1 MHAMTGSRFYSTVSD
16 RPDSSQAVAQVIAE
30 ARNETAGKTDVAFVF
45 LTREHV
51 EQADAIIEKLWLEL
65 DPQCVV
71 GCSAEGVIGGDREIE
86 RSPGLSLLVGT
97 LPNVRVH
104 PFHIAGQS
112 DWRELLSDEEAMKVR
127 LGLGPETR
135 AIIGFGDPF
144 TTPINQLLTALDAAS
159 PNAPLVGG
167 MASSGH
173 SAGENVLVRND
184 QIYNEG
190 FVGLCLAGPI
200 TIETVVSQ
208 GCRPIGRPMVITR
221 SHDNVIEHLGGKPAM
236 QALREIVD
244 KLDEAGHRQL
254 QGGLFVGRAISEYR
268 EEFRRG
274 DFLVRNLI
282 GVDEENGAVALADYI
297 KIGQT
302 VQFHVRDAATADED
316 LSILLKDQQSKPAA
330 AGGLLFSCNGRGT
343 RMFEEPCHDIGAAR
357 QAMPATPIA
366 GFFAA
371 GELGPVGRHN
381 FIHGHTAS
389 FVLFR

>member
-1 MHAMTGSRFYSTVSD
+1 MNMMVSPRFYSAISD
-16 RPDSSQAVAQVIAE
+16 RLDSSEAVAQVIAE
-30 ARNETAGKTDVAFVF
+30 ARIETGGKSDVAFVF

-71 GCSAEGVIGGDREIE
+71 GCSAEGVIGSDREIE

-112 DWRELLSDEEAMKVR
+112 DWREVLGDEEAMKVR

-135 AIIGFGDPF
+135 GVIGFGDPF
-144 TTPINQLLTALDAAS
+144 TTPVNQFLLALDAAS
-159 PNAPLVGG
+159 PNAPLTGG

-173 SAGENVLVRND
+173 AAGENILFRND
-184 QIYNEG
+184 RAYGEG
-190 FVGLCLAGPI
+190 FVGLSLAGPI
-200 TIETVVSQ
+200 SIETVVSQ
-208 GCRPIGRPMVITR
+208 GCRPIGWPLVITR
-221 SHDNVIEHLGGKPAM
+221 SHDNIIEQLGGKPAM
-236 QALREIVD
+236 QALREIVG
-244 KLDEAGHRQL
+244 KMDEPGRQQL
-254 QGGLFVGRAISEYR
+254 QSGLFVGRAISEYR
-268 EEFRRG
+268 EQFGRG

-282 GVDEENGAVALADYI
+282 GVDEESGAVAMADYV
-297 KIGQT
+297 KTGQT

-316 LSILLKDQQSKPAA
+316 LSILLKEQQSKSAA

-343 RMFEEPCHDIGAAR
+343 RMFEEPCHDIRAAR
-357 QAMPATPIA
+357 DAMPATPIA

-371 GELGPVGRHN
+371 GEIGPVGRHN

-389 FVLFR
+389 FVFFR

>member
-1 MHAMTGSRFYSTVSD
+1 MLWMTGSRFYSTVSD
-16 RPDSSQAVAQVIAE
+16 RPDSSQAVAEVIAE
-30 ARNETAGKTDVAFVF
+30 ARIETAGKTDVAFVF
-45 LTREHV
+45 FTREHV

-97 LPNVRVH
+97 LPNVRVQ
-104 PFHIAGQS
+104 PFHISGQS
-112 DWRELLSDEEAMKVR
+112 DWRELLGDEEAMKVR

-135 AIIGFGDPF
+135 AMIGFGDPF
-144 TTPINQLLTALDAAS
+144 TTPINQLLTALDTAS

-173 SAGENVLVRND
+173 SAGENLLIRND
-184 QIYNEG
+184 QIYSEG
-190 FVGLCLAGPI
+190 FVGLSLAGPI

-221 SHDNVIEHLGGKPAM
+221 SQDNIIEQLGGKPAM
-236 QALREIVD
+236 QALREIVET
-244 KLDEAGHRQL
+244 LDEAGHRQL
-254 QGGLFVGRAISEYR
+254 QSGLFVGRAISEYR

-282 GVDEENGAVALADYI
+282 GVDEQNGAVALADYV
-297 KIGQT
+297 KTGQT

-316 LSILLKDQQSKPAA
+316 LSILLKDQQSQSRR
-330 AGGLLFSCNGRGT
+330 GGR
-343 RMFEEPCHDIGAAR
+343 
-357 QAMPATPIA
+357 
-366 GFFAA
+366 
-371 GELGPVGRHN
+371 
-381 FIHGHTAS
+381 TA
-389 FVLFR
+389 VQLQRPRDAHV